1 MKDQVK
7 QIHFV
12 GIGGV
17 GMAGIAEVC
26 LNLGFGVS
34 GSDIRTNPTVTHLQS
49 QGAEVQLGH
58 DANLVKTADVVV
70 VSTAISKDNNEVV
83 WAKEQRTPVIP
94 RAEMLAEL
102 MRMRFGVAI
111 AGTHGKTTTTSL
123 SAAVLTQGGLDPT
136 FVIGGKLNQFGSN
149 ARLGSGKF
157 LLAEADESDASFLHL
172 SPMISVVTNI
182 DEDHMETYQGDYANL
197 EKTFVEFIHRLPFY
211 GMAILCLDDENVRNL
226 IPKLSRK
233 VTTYGTHDEAD
244 IRAINIE
251 PQGLSMHF
259 RVESEEYEDFDVELN
274 IPGKHN
280 VLNALASITIALQ
293 QGVAISSIQTALK
306 EFGGVGRRFEVYPHR
321 QIGSQ
326 NVTLVDDYGH
336 HPTEL
341 LATIETARNAF
352 PEKRLVLV
360 FQPHRYSRTRDLFDE
375 FVAALLKADLIILTE
390 VYAAGETPL
399 PAFDSKSLLQ
409 ALRMRGGQGIYSES
423 FESLEQ
429 IMTESLHLDDVVLVM
444 GAGDIGQ
451 VSKKWIQ
458 QMLPQS
464 PLDLA

>member
-26 LNLGFGVS
+26 LNLGFTIS
-34 GSDIRTNPTVTHLQS
+34 GSDIRVNPTVHMLQS
-49 QGAEVQLGH
+49 QGALIQIGH
-58 DANLVKTADVVV
+58 DANHVKNSDVVV
-70 VSTAISKDNNEVV
+70 VSTAIPKENPEVI
-83 WAKEQRTPVIP
+83 WAKEQRIPVIP

-102 MRMRFGVAI
+102 MRMRFGIAI

-136 FVIGGKLNQFGSN
+136 YVIGGKLNQIGSN
-149 ARLGSGKF
+149 ARLGTGQF

-172 SPMISVVTNI
+172 SPMVSVVTNI

-197 EKTFVEFIHRLPFY
+197 EKTFIEFIHRLPFY
-211 GMAILCLDDENVRNL
+211 GKAILCIDDANVREM

-233 VTTYGTHDEAD
+233 VTTYGVSEDAD
-244 IRAINIE
+244 VRATNILVD
-251 PQGLSMHF
+251 GLSMRF
-259 RVESEEYEDFDVELN
+259 NVESELSAPFAVHLN
-274 IPGKHN
+274 IPGHHN
-280 VLNALASITIALQ
+280 VLNALAAITIALQ
-293 QGVAISSIQTALK
+293 QDVEISAIQKALA

-321 QIGSQ
+321 LIGAQ
-326 NVTLVDDYGH
+326 DVTMVDDYGH

-341 LATIETARNAF
+341 LATIETARNSF
-352 PEKRLVLV
+352 VDKRLVLI

-375 FVAALLKADLIILTE
+375 FVAAFLKADLVILTE
-390 VYAAGETPL
+390 VYAAGEKPL
-399 PAFDSKSLLQ
+399 PTFDSKSLLQ
-409 ALRMRGGQGIYSES
+409 ALRTRGGQGIYCEN
-423 FESLEQ
+423 FEALEQ
-429 IMTESLHLDDVVLVM
+429 VVSESLHQDDLVLVM

-451 VSKKWIQ
+451 VSKKWIEQ
-458 QMLPQS
+458 KV
-464 PLDLA
+464 